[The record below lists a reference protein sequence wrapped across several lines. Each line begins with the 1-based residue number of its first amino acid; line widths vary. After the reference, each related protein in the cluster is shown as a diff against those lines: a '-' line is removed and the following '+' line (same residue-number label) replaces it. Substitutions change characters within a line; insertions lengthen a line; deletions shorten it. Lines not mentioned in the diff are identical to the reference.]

1 VGRLP
6 AAQTPRWDHGKR
18 MQLALGLLRDPVY
31 DTLVTGE
38 DEFENLPK
46 IMSRIAEDQTIL
58 CHRIRYAER

>member
-1 VGRLP
+1 
-6 AAQTPRWDHGKR
+6 